1 MPNHFVSLE
10 ICRAVSLLKLFLWIS
25 MMLIVNSSFPGPAL
39 AITSASTHTLQS
51 CERLSGALN
60 AVGPSTRH
68 SPGVVPE
75 WGCSSLWP
83 CLLTAESRA
92 RAQLSPR
99 LNTSKLES
107 NRQNVPMA
115 SKKTWLQLKAKIKGA
130 SDEAQT

>member
-25 MMLIVNSSFPGPAL
+25 MMSIVNSSFPGPAL

-60 AVGPSTRH
+60 AVGPSTRR

-99 LNTSKLES
+99 LNTSRLES
-107 NRQNVPMA
+107 NRQKCAYGQQEDLATVE
-115 SKKTWLQLKAKIKGA
+115 SKNQRCL
-130 SDEAQT
+130 